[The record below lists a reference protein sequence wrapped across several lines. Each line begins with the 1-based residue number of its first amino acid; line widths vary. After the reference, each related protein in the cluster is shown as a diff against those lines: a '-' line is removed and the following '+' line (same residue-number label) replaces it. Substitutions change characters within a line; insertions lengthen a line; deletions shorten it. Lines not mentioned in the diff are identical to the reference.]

1 MKNKLILFIC
11 CSLAFSLSAQNF
23 MYSLKLDYFFDNR
36 EYDTPYS
43 DPQTLFGIRVS
54 PAIGWKY
61 VEPEGATHKIIGGVH
76 YLQPI
81 GSQINNA
88 KFDPF
93 VYYQYIH
100 KGFNLHLGIVPYR
113 EMIQKLPLF
122 VMSDSLSYL
131 YPNIQGALFQYQ
143 KGKSYVELLCD
154 WRGAQSTTTR
164 EAFRIMMQGKYFW
177 EHLSFGGI
185 TFLNHLA
192 NKAPSEPKL
201 GVCDD
206 YFVSPSLGLHWSKI
220 KALDSLS
227 FGVSYLFASTK
238 ERITD
243 TKKVGHGIEWDCF
256 VKWKF
261 LAIQN
266 SFYLGNNL
274 LPFYHKYHSGLH
286 LGDPFYQATRYNRT
300 SLILYL
306 IQKQF
311 IHCQFSWNLHVTKG
325 NPLGH
330 QQLLT
335 VYFNLDQLNIKTK
348 TAL

>member
-1 MKNKLILFIC
+1 MKNIVLGLII
-11 CSLAFSLSAQNF
+11 CSLAISISAQNF
-23 MYSLKLDYFFDNR
+23 IYSVKLDNYFDNR
-36 EYDTPYS
+36 EYDTPYTE
-43 DPQTLFGIRVS
+43 PQTLFGIRVS
-54 PAIGWKY
+54 PAIGWEY
-61 VEPEGATHKIIGGVH
+61 VETGAATHKIMGGIH

-81 GSQINNA
+81 GSLIDQA
-88 KFDPF
+88 QFDPF
-93 VYYQYIH
+93 VYYQYMH
-100 KGFNLHLGIVPYR
+100 RGFNLHLGIVPYA
-113 EMIQKLPLF
+113 EMIQRLPIF

-131 YPNIQGALFQYQ
+131 YPNIQGALFQFQ
-143 KGKSYVELLCD
+143 KGKSYIELLCD

-164 EAFRIMMQGKYFW
+164 EAFRVIVQGKYYW
-177 EHLSFGGI
+177 KNLSLGGV

-206 YFVSPSLGLHWSKI
+206 YLVSPSLGLHWSKL

-227 FGVSYLFASTK
+227 FGVSYLFASSK

-266 SFYLGNNL
+266 SLYLGDNL
-274 LPFYHKYHSGLH
+274 LPFYQKYHSGLH

-300 SLILYL
+300 SFILYL
-306 IQKQF
+306 IQKPF
-311 IHCQFSWNLHVTKG
+311 VECQFSWNLHFTKG
-325 NPLGH
+325 NPIGN

-335 VYFNLDQLNIKTK
+335 VHFNLD
-348 TAL
+348 ALTHKN

>member
-1 MKNKLILFIC
+1 MKNKFILFIC

-23 MYSLKLDYFFDNR
+23 IYNVKLDHYFDNR
-36 EYDTPYS
+36 EYDNPYS

-54 PAIGWKY
+54 PEIGWKY
-61 VEPEGATHKIIGGVH
+61 VDSDNATHHIKGGIH

-81 GSQINNA
+81 GSQLNQA
-88 KFDPF
+88 QFDPF

-100 KGFNLHLGIVPYR
+100 KGVNLHFGIVPYS
-113 EMIQKLPLF
+113 EMIQKLPSY

-131 YPNIQGALFQYQ
+131 YPNIQGALFQYM
-143 KGKSYVELLCD
+143 KERSYVEILCD

-164 EAFRIMMQGKYFW
+164 EAFRVIVQGKYYWKHF
-177 EHLSFGGI
+177 SFGGVS
-185 TFLNHLA
+185 FLNHLA

-206 YFVSPSLGLHWSKI
+206 YFVSPNLGLHWSKS
-220 KALDSLS
+220 KTLDSLS
-227 FGVSYLFASTK
+227 FGIAYLFASTK

-243 TKKVGHGIEWDCF
+243 TKKVGQGIQWDCF

-266 SFYLGNNL
+266 SFYVGNNL

-306 IQKQF
+306 IQRPYVQ
-311 IHCQFSWNLHVTKG
+311 CQFSWNLHFTKG
-325 NPLGH
+325 NPMGN

-335 VYFNLDQLNIKTK
+335 VHFNLD
-348 TAL
+348 ALTHKN